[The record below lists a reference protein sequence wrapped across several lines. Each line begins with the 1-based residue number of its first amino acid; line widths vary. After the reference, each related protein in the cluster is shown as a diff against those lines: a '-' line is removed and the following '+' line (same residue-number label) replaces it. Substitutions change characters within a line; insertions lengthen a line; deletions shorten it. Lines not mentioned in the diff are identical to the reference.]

1 MQPLV
6 ECVPNFS
13 EGRDSGIVEAI
24 AASIAATDGVHLAGM
39 EMDGDHNR
47 SVITFMGSPE
57 CVARGAVE
65 ACRTARELIDL
76 RRHRGVHPR
85 IGATDVIPF
94 IPLSHCTIA
103 DCVSLAR
110 ACGEEIGRTLGIPV
124 YFYGDAAL
132 HARRVELPE
141 IRRGGFEGLAR
152 ESREALVRESRG
164 GLVRESREGPGRRPD
179 AGPEAVREGP
189 GRRPDAG
196 PQAVHVS
203 AGATAVGVRD
213 ILVAYNV
220 NLDTDDVRV
229 ARAIARNVREKDG
242 GLPGVRALG
251 LLLPGRHLAQ
261 VSMNLA
267 DYRKTDMIQVFHAVT
282 RLAEAEGVEV
292 LESELVGLAPRAAMG
307 GAAPEE
313 LRMAPLDPARFLEY
327 HTRLFD

>member
-1 MQPLV
+1 MKPLV

-13 EGRDSGIVEAI
+13 EGRDTGIVEAI

-57 CVARGAVE
+57 DVARGAFE
-65 ACRTARELIDL
+65 ACRTARDLIDL

-94 IPLSHCTIA
+94 ISLSDYSIA

-110 ACGEEIGRTLGIPV
+110 NCGGEIGRSLEIPV
-124 YFYGDAAL
+124 YFYGHAAL
-132 HARRVELPE
+132 NARRVELPE
-141 IRRGGFEGLAR
+141 IRRGGFEDLA
-152 ESREALVRESRG
+152 SDALE
-164 GLVRESREGPGRRPD
+164 EPGRTPD
-179 AGPEAVREGP
+179 SGPE
-189 GRRPDAG
+189 
-196 PQAVHVS
+196 AVHVS

-220 NLDTDDVRV
+220 NLDTDDIRV
-229 ARAIARNVREKDG
+229 ARTIARQIREKDG

-251 LLLPGRHLAQ
+251 LLLPGRHIAQ
-261 VSMNLA
+261 VSMNLT
-267 DYRKTDMIQVFHAVT
+267 DYRETGMAQAFQVVT
-282 RLAEAEGVEV
+282 RLAEAEGVGV

-313 LRMAPLDPARFLEY
+313 LGMASLDPARFLDY
-327 HTRLFD
+327 HIQLFA

>member
-1 MQPLV
+1 MKSLV

-13 EGRDSGIVEAI
+13 EGRDTGVVEAI

-57 CVARGAVE
+57 DVARGAFE
-65 ACRTARELIDL
+65 ACRTARDLIDL

-85 IGATDVIPF
+85 IGAADVIPF
-94 IPLSHCTIA
+94 IPLSDYSIA

-110 ACGEEIGRTLGIPV
+110 NCGGEIGRSLEIPV
-124 YFYGDAAL
+124 YFYGHAAL
-132 HARRVELPE
+132 NARRVELPE
-141 IRRGGFEGLAR
+141 IRRGGFEDLV
-152 ESREALVRESRG
+152 SDAL
-164 GLVRESREGPGRRPD
+164 EGPGRRPD
-179 AGPEAVREGP
+179 AGP
-189 GRRPDAG
+189 DT
-196 PQAVHVS
+196 VHVS

-229 ARAIARNVREKDG
+229 ARAIAGNVREKNG

-251 LLLPGRHLAQ
+251 LLLPGRHIAQ
-261 VSMNLA
+261 VSMNLT
-267 DYRKTDMIQVFHAVT
+267 DYRKTDMAQAFHAVT
-282 RLAEAEGVEV
+282 RLAEAEGVGV

-307 GAAPEE
+307 GAVPEE
-313 LRMAPLDPARFLEY
+313 LGMASLDPARFLDY
-327 HTRLFD
+327 HIQLFA

>member
-1 MQPLV
+1 MKPLV

-13 EGRDSGIVEAI
+13 EGRDSGVVEAI
-24 AASIAATDGVHLAGM
+24 AASIAAVDGVHLAGM

-57 CVARGAVE
+57 DVARGAFE
-65 ACRTARELIDL
+65 ACRTARDLIDL

-94 IPLSHCTIA
+94 IPLSNCTKD

-110 ACGEEIGRTLGIPV
+110 ECGIEIGGSLGIPV
-124 YFYGDAAL
+124 YFYGHAAL
-132 HARRVELPE
+132 HARRGALSD
-141 IRRGGFEGLAR
+141 IRRGGFERLAGEMGIDR
-152 ESREALVRESRG
+152 DLA
-164 GLVRESREGPGRRPD
+164 PD
-179 AGPEAVREGP
+179 AGPGM
-189 GRRPDAG
+189 
-196 PQAVHVS
+196 VHVS

-213 ILVAYNV
+213 VLVAYNV

-229 ARAIARNVREKDG
+229 ARGIAQKVREKNG

-261 VSMNLA
+261 VSMNLT
-267 DYRKTDMIQVFHAVT
+267 DYRQTSMARAFETVA

-307 GAAPEE
+307 GALPGD
-313 LRMAPLDPARFLEY
+313 LRMNAMDPDRYLESHTSRFA
-327 HTRLFD
+327 

>member
-1 MQPLV
+1 MKPLV

-24 AASIAATDGVHLAGM
+24 AASIAAVDGVHLAGM
-39 EMDGDHNR
+39 EMDRDHNR

-57 CVARGAVE
+57 AVARGALE
-65 ACRTARELIDL
+65 ACGTARNLIDL
-76 RRHRGVHPR
+76 RHHRGVHPR

-94 IPLSHCTIA
+94 IPLSNCTMD

-110 ACGEEIGRTLGIPV
+110 DCGGEIGRSLGIPV
-124 YFYGDAAL
+124 YFYGHAATD
-132 HARRVELPE
+132 ARRRELPE
-141 IRRGGFEGLAR
+141 IRRGGFEGLVGEMETNQDLA
-152 ESREALVRESRG
+152 
-164 GLVRESREGPGRRPD
+164 PD
-179 AGPEAVREGP
+179 AGPGI
-189 GRRPDAG
+189 
-196 PQAVHVS
+196 VHVS

-229 ARAIARNVREKDG
+229 ARAIARKIREKAG

-251 LLLPGRHLAQ
+251 LLLPGRRLAQ
-261 VSMNLA
+261 VSMNLT
-267 DYRKTDMIQVFHAVT
+267 DYRRTDMARVFDAVT

-292 LESELVGLAPRAAMG
+292 LESELVGLAPRAALG
-307 GAAPEE
+307 GAAPGD

-327 HTRLFD
+327 HICLLA

>member
-110 ACGEEIGRTLGIPV
+110 TCGEEIGRTLDIPV

-132 HARRVELPE
+132 HARRGALPE
-141 IRRGGFEGLAR
+141 IRRGGFEGLVG
-152 ESREALVRESRG
+152 ESREGLVRESRG
-164 GLVRESREGPGRRPD
+164 GLVRESREGLVR
-179 AGPEAVREGP
+179 ESREGP

-261 VSMNLA
+261 VSMNLT
-267 DYRKTDMIQVFHAVT
+267 DYRKTDMVQAFHAVT

-307 GAAPEE
+307 GAAPED

>member
-103 DCVSLAR
+103 DCVALAR
-110 ACGEEIGRTLGIPV
+110 ACGEEIGRTLDIPV

-132 HARRVELPE
+132 HARRGALPE
-141 IRRGGFEGLAR
+141 IRRGGFEA
-152 ESREALVRESRG
+152 
-164 GLVRESREGPGRRPD
+164 LVRESREGPGRRPD

-267 DYRKTDMIQVFHAVT
+267 DYRKTDMVQAFHAVT

-307 GAAPEE
+307 GAAPED

>member
-1 MQPLV
+1 MKPLV

-13 EGRDSGIVEAI
+13 EGRDTGIVEAI
-24 AASIAATDGVHLAGM
+24 AASIAAIEGVHLAGM

-57 CVARGAVE
+57 DVTRGAFQ
-65 ACRTARELIDL
+65 ACRTARDLIDL
-76 RRHRGVHPR
+76 RSHRGVHPR

-94 IPLSHCTIA
+94 IPLSDYAFA

-110 ACGEEIGRTLGIPV
+110 ACGREIGQSLGIPV
-124 YFYGDAAL
+124 YFYGQAAL
-132 HARRVELPE
+132 NARRTELPE
-141 IRRGGFEGLAR
+141 IRRGGFE
-152 ESREALVRESRG
+152 SLVKQSQPE
-164 GLVRESREGPGRRPD
+164 PGRLPD
-179 AGPEAVREGP
+179 AGPDAVHEEP
-189 GRRPDAG
+189 GCLPDAG
-196 PQAVHVS
+196 PDTVHVS

-229 ARAIARNVREKDG
+229 ARTIARDIREKNG
-242 GLPGVRALG
+242 GLPGIRALG

-261 VSMNLA
+261 VSMNLT
-267 DYRKTDMIQVFHAVT
+267 DYRKTNMVQAFHAVT
-282 RLAEAEGVEV
+282 QLAEAEGVEV

-307 GAAPEE
+307 GAAPED

-327 HTRLFD
+327 HTRLFA

>member
-1 MQPLV
+1 MKPLV

-13 EGRDSGIVEAI
+13 EGRDTGIVEAI

-39 EMDGDHNR
+39 EMDADHNR

-57 CVARGAVE
+57 DIARGAFQ
-65 ACRTARELIDL
+65 ACRTARDLIDL
-76 RRHRGVHPR
+76 RNHRGVHPR

-94 IPLSHCTIA
+94 IPLSDYAIA

-110 ACGEEIGRTLGIPV
+110 TCGREIGRSLGIPV
-124 YFYGDAAL
+124 YFYGHAAL
-132 HARRVELPE
+132 NARRAELPD
-141 IRRGGFEGLAR
+141 IRRGGFENLAKQAQP
-152 ESREALVRESRG
+152 E
-164 GLVRESREGPGRRPD
+164 PGRMPD
-179 AGPEAVREGP
+179 AGPDEVHEEP
-189 GRRPDAG
+189 VCLPDAG
-196 PQAVHVS
+196 PDEVHVS

-229 ARAIARNVREKDG
+229 ARTIAREIREKSG

-261 VSMNLA
+261 VSMNLT
-267 DYRKTDMIQVFHAVT
+267 DYRETNMVQAFHTIT
-282 RLAEAEGVEV
+282 RLAEAEGIGI
-292 LESELVGLAPRAAMG
+292 LESELVGLVPRAALG
-307 GAAPEE
+307 GAAPED

-327 HTRLFD
+327 HTRLFA